1 VRLFLAIA
9 AAVLSTVPAA
19 AQVKQFRDWIAAC
32 DNTRSC
38 SAFALREDAAGAYLR
53 FERGGEPEAKPRF
66 TILIEI
72 EKGKK
77 VELAFDEPGLG
88 GLPRTL
94 AAPDVEGE
102 LTAVQIGLDTTP
114 AFVTSLRKA
123 TKIIVTNPDATKPD
137 ERHVGEISLSG
148 AAATLLW
155 IDEQQKR
162 LDTVTAL
169 ARPGNKP
176 ATAVPM
182 PPARPQVRAIPASGA
197 PLPKTY
203 PAAIIARGK
212 SVCGKDE
219 TKPEPGGADRLSGN
233 LVLYWFNCRD
243 MSGAY
248 NLWSG
253 LLIAPRDKPE
263 QARRVQLP
271 YPPGE
276 VAVSGIDNHLVV
288 NAGFDEKTMSLSIF
302 GKGRGPG
309 DCGSLG
315 EWVWDGKDFRLT
327 RYQSMPKCAG
337 LMSDYWPTIYRAD
350 LKQP

>member
-1 VRLFLAIA
+1 
-9 AAVLSTVPAA
+9 
-19 AQVKQFRDWIAAC
+19 VKQFRDWIAAC

-38 SAFALREDAAGAYLR
+38 TAFALREEAAGAYLR
-53 FERGGEPEAKPRF
+53 FERGGAPDAKPLF
-66 TILIEI
+66 TVLVEI

-88 GLPRTL
+88 GLPKSL

-102 LTAVQIGLDTTP
+102 LAAVQIGLDTTP
-114 AFVTSLRKA
+114 AFIASLRKA
-123 TKIIVTNPDATKPD
+123 TKIIVTNPDTTNPEEK
-137 ERHVGEISLSG
+137 RVGEISLSG
-148 AAATLLW
+148 ALAALLW

-169 ARPGNKP
+169 ARPGNRP
-176 ATAVPM
+176 ASAVPS
-182 PPARPQVRAIPASGA
+182 PPAPPQVVPAQANGT

-203 PAAIIARGK
+203 PAAILAKGRTI
-212 SVCGKDE
+212 C
-219 TKPEPGGADRLSGN
+219 GADDPRPESGEPDALSGN
-233 LVLYWFNCRD
+233 MVLYWFNCRA

-248 NLWSG
+248 NAWSG
-253 LLIAPRDKPE
+253 LLIAPRDKPDA
-263 QARRVQLP
+263 ARLVQLP

-276 VAVSGIDNHLVV
+276 AAVAGIAKHLVV
-288 NAGFDEKTMSLSIF
+288 NAGFDAKTMTLTMF

-309 DCGSLG
+309 DCGTSG
-315 EWVWDGKDFRLT
+315 EWVWDGRDFRLT

-350 LKQP
+350 VKRP

>member
-1 VRLFLAIA
+1 VRVLLAIA
-9 AAVLSTVPAA
+9 AVCLSAA
-19 AQVKQFRDWIAAC
+19 SASAQVKQFRDWIAAC

-38 SAFALREDAAGAYLR
+38 TALALREESVGAYLR
-53 FERGGEPEAKPRF
+53 FERGGAPDAKPRF
-66 TILIEI
+66 TILVEI

-88 GLPRTL
+88 GLPKLL

-102 LTAVQIGLDTTP
+102 LASVQIGLDTTP
-114 AFVTSLRKA
+114 AFVAALRKA
-123 TKIIVTNPDATKPD
+123 GKIIVTNPDAAKPD
-137 ERHVGEISLSG
+137 ERRVAEISLSG

-155 IDEQQKR
+155 IDEQQRR

-169 ARPGNKP
+169 ARPGNK
-176 ATAVPM
+176 TASTVPT
-182 PPARPQVRAIPASGA
+182 PPAAPQVVPVPSGVS

-203 PAAIIARGK
+203 PVAILAKGRTI
-212 SVCGKDE
+212 C
-219 TKPEPGGADRLSGN
+219 GADDPRPESGEPDPLGGS
-233 LVLYWFNCRD
+233 LVLYWFNCRA

-248 NLWSG
+248 NAWSG
-253 LLIAPRDKPE
+253 LLIAPRDKPD
-263 QARRVQLP
+263 AVRVVRLP
-271 YPPGE
+271 YPAGE
-276 VAVSGIDNHLVV
+276 AAVAGIDKHLVV
-288 NAGFDEKTMSLSIF
+288 NAGFDSKTATLTMF

-337 LMSDYWPTIYRAD
+337 LMSDYWPTVYRAD
-350 LKQP
+350 VKRP